1 MTNVYQSI
9 MDGLDE
15 AIQTQIRKNMI
26 KPIDIYQTRDVEL
39 GLTYVSSKSEHGLH
53 EKLKKIET
61 VFNENEEILEDI
73 CEQMFQYEL
82 QNEIVIE
89 QIETNMRRF
98 KQLDD
103 KFSALDNRSFI
114 KKYIPE
120 FIVEPIHVFVF
131 ILYCIIF
138 M

>member
-1 MTNVYQSI
+1 MMYQSI

-26 KPIDIYQTRDVEL
+26 PDQTRDVEL
-39 GLTYVSSKSEHGLH
+39 GLTHVKYGLN
-53 EKLKKIET
+53 EKLKNLET
-61 VFNENEEILEDI
+61 VFNENEEILEDM
-73 CEQMFQYEL
+73 CEQMIQYEL

-98 KQLDD
+98 KELED
-103 KFSALDNRSFI
+103 KFTALDNRSLI

-138 M
+138 K

>member
-1 MTNVYQSI
+1 MMYQSI
-9 MDGLDE
+9 MDGLDQ

-26 KPIDIYQTRDVEL
+26 PDQTRDVEL
-39 GLTYVSSKSEHGLH
+39 GLTHVKYGLN
-53 EKLKKIET
+53 EKLKNLET
-61 VFNENEEILEDI
+61 VFNENEEILEDM
-73 CEQMFQYEL
+73 CEQMIQYEL

-98 KQLDD
+98 KELED
-103 KFSALDNRSFI
+103 KFTALDNRSLI

-138 M
+138 K

>member
-26 KPIDIYQTRDVEL
+26 PDQTRDVEL
-39 GLTYVSSKSEHGLH
+39 GLTHVKYGLN
-53 EKLKKIET
+53 EKLKNLET
-61 VFNENEEILEDI
+61 VFNENEEILEDM
-73 CEQMFQYEL
+73 CEQMIQYEL

-98 KQLDD
+98 KELED
-103 KFSALDNRSFI
+103 KFTALDNRSLI

-138 M
+138 K

>member
-1 MTNVYQSI
+1 MYQSI
-9 MDGLDE
+9 MDGLDQ

-26 KPIDIYQTRDVEL
+26 PDQTRDVEL
-39 GLTYVSSKSEHGLH
+39 GLTHVKYGLN
-53 EKLKKIET
+53 EKLKNLET
-61 VFNENEEILEDI
+61 VFNENEEILEDM
-73 CEQMFQYEL
+73 CEQMIQYEL

-98 KQLDD
+98 KELED
-103 KFSALDNRSFI
+103 KFTALDNRSLI

-138 M
+138 K